1 MTIRN
6 RTTSPRTAIVR
17 VLLAGMLL
25 VWAASSTFA
34 QNPPW
39 LAPEDVDSTTL
50 QRLPHAHSVASD
62 SEWGLD
68 VVSHAAGGVELL
80 APSGWQSY
88 ETPIARSVRLV
99 VARQPMENPHT
110 AGDGLWLVYHVAP
123 AAEMFEKNTGATPA
137 IQQELAEQME
147 RLMALATNHFAT
159 TTRSSHLFIDGWPA
173 LRHDFELADPAD
185 SENTSPADSENTS
198 PADSVNTAPF
208 WNGFH
213 CLTRTP
219 WGLVEIH
226 AVAPASIYTQREKQF
241 QAILDSLL
249 LGQPHLPPHRAD
261 PPYRDASPV
270 LGSWKSYRSRL
281 RLYHDGG
288 VELAYDAPRDL
299 TLDQR
304 GKISPPAALP
314 RLRGRY
320 TARGD
325 LLRITWR
332 DGSLLNYRW
341 KLNDGQLLL
350 TDHTGRNSLLNPIY
364 E

>member
-1 MTIRN
+1 MIIRN

-25 VWAASSTFA
+25 VGAAAATFA
-34 QNPPW
+34 QNPPL
-39 LAPEDVDSTTL
+39 LAPAAVDSTTL
-50 QRLPHAHSVASD
+50 QRLPHANSVASD

-80 APSGWQSY
+80 LPSGWQSY

-99 VARQPMENPHT
+99 VARQPAEKNHQT

-159 TTRSSHLFIDGWPA
+159 TTRSGHLFIDGWPA

-185 SENTSPADSENTS
+185 IENAR
-198 PADSVNTAPF
+198 PF

-213 CLTRTP
+213 CLVRTP

-226 AVAPASIYTQREKQF
+226 AVAPASIYVQREKQF

-281 RLYHDGG
+281 RLYNDGG